1 MRALSLAH
9 CSIKSAHAEMERQST
24 KRRSSH
30 ERYSKKSQVVLS
42 KMDGMKHECSKLR
55 DISPIFLHGIPLPDI
70 KVVEVFIPKTPRE
83 LCSFGCLLCI
93 ITYQKKKKSTLKT
106 PAVLLPQNS
115 HPQLLWV
122 ASTPPSWAPLWLPPH
137 LPITRLV
144 ASPAPP
150 LRPSALQR
158 VAVVTTA
165 RCGRAAPGAVM
176 GSFGWSLGGVAASW
190 FLVGKRC
197 VVFLGGPNIT
207 KSKCEKERDSK

>member
-1 MRALSLAH
+1 M
-9 CSIKSAHAEMERQST
+9 
-24 KRRSSH
+24 
-30 ERYSKKSQVVLS
+30 
-42 KMDGMKHECSKLR
+42 
-55 DISPIFLHGIPLPDI
+55 
-70 KVVEVFIPKTPRE
+70 
-83 LCSFGCLLCI
+83 
-93 ITYQKKKKSTLKT
+93 STLKT
-106 PAVLLPQNS
+106 PAVLLPQSS

-176 GSFGWSLGGVAASW
+176 GSLR
-190 FLVGKRC
+190 LVGAWALWLHHGFWWEEMWC
-197 VVFLGGPNIT
+197 FFGGPNIT
-207 KSKCEKERDSK
+207 KSKCEKERDSKWSDVVTVKGMCCRFRVGMVLVKQSHKLVLPTMRYHTLTFILKLFRVIPWIIIYHLSYKNIQHYNKYSIVVKTAT

>member
-1 MRALSLAH
+1 MLKWSAKVPRGAPHTKGIPKNPRWSYQKWMEWSINALSW
-9 CSIKSAHAEMERQST
+9 ET
-24 KRRSSH
+24 F
-30 ERYSKKSQVVLS
+30 
-42 KMDGMKHECSKLR
+42 
-55 DISPIFLHGIPLPDI
+55 PPFFLHGIPLPDI
-70 KVVEVFIPKTPRE
+70 KVVEVFIPKTSRE

-93 ITYQKKKKSTLKT
+93 VTYPKKKKSTLKT
-106 PAVLLPQNS
+106 PAVLLPQSS

-150 LRPSALQR
+150 LRPTALQR

-176 GSFGWSLGGVAASW
+176 GSFGWSLGGVAAWW
-190 FLVGKRC
+190 FLGGKRC
-197 VVFLGGPNIT
+197 GIFWGPKIT